1 MQIDLN
7 SLSLK
12 ELKAL
17 QINLTK
23 AISDYDQRMKRE
35 AAAELEARARELGFT
50 LDELLSVKGKKKT
63 ASAKPKFAHPED
75 PSVTWTG
82 RGRQPQWFRDALA
95 AGKTEEDLAI

>member
-1 MQIDLN
+1 MQIDI
-7 SLSLK
+7 SALSLK

-17 QINLTK
+17 QANVAK
-23 AISDYDQRMKRE
+23 AISDYDHRMKRE

-50 LDELLSVKGKKKT
+50 LDELLSAKGKKKT
-63 ASAKPKFAHPED
+63 SPAKPKFAHPED
-75 PSVTWTG
+75 SSVTWTG

>member
-50 LDELLSVKGKKKT
+50 LDELLSAKGKKKT
-63 ASAKPKFAHPED
+63 SSAKPKFAHPED

-95 AGKTEEDLAI
+95 AGKTEEDLTI